1 MWPSGDSYTQS
12 FCLCCADAS
21 GESPDHTHHTTQSSL
36 CPSPDAVA
44 ADDITDCDPPET
56 KATEEADSRGE
67 EKEEEEE
74 KVEKE
79 KDEEEKDEEEEEEEE
94 EEEVSDVESSSRRK
108 VRREKLV
115 MSRRENGSCCS

>member
-21 GESPDHTHHTTQSSL
+21 GESPDHTHHTTQPSL

-44 ADDITDCDPPET
+44 ADDITECDPLET

-94 EEEVSDVESSSRRK
+94 EEVSDVESSSRRK